1 MLLHGT
7 DALKEAAASGHA
19 LPGFVT
25 YNLETLQ
32 GIVAAAEAAG
42 RPVLIQAGSSPF
54 KHAGRQALMW
64 LALDAATHSAARL
77 GVHLDHCRDLEEI
90 TACLEAGYTSVMVD
104 GSDLSFAENIAL
116 TKEAVRRAR
125 DHGAWVEAE
134 LGALPGDEDVSTD
147 AVAQTA
153 AMTDPRQAGE
163 FVAATGVDALAVAVG
178 NVHGFTKEPVR
189 LDLERLAALHKVVP
203 VPLVLHGASG
213 LPVEELQGAL
223 ARGVA
228 KVNVNAELRRAYLEA
243 VRAALPSTLPGS
255 DVVSLWAA
263 GRDAVR
269 DAALEV
275 IGRLSPRAEG
285 ETLSLQGEAG
295 HVPPAA
301 YETGHP
307 MRSTKPQ
314 GTTTL

>member
-7 DALKEAAASGHA
+7 DVLKEAAAAGHA
-19 LPGFVT
+19 VPGFVA
-25 YNLETLQ
+25 YNLETVQ
-32 GIVAAAEAAG
+32 GITAAAEACG

-54 KHAGRQALMW
+54 THAGREALMR
-64 LALDAATHSAARL
+64 LALDAAAHSTARL
-77 GVHLDHCRDLEEI
+77 GVHLDHSRDLDEI

-104 GSDLSFAENIAL
+104 GSHLPFTENVAL

-147 AVAQTA
+147 AVAQAT
-153 AMTDPRQAGE
+153 AMTDPDQAAE
-163 FVAATGVDALAVAVG
+163 FAAATGVDALAVAVG
-178 NVHGFTKEPVR
+178 NVHGFTENPVR
-189 LDLERLAALHKVVP
+189 LDLARLAAIHQAVP

-213 LPVEELQGAL
+213 LPVEELHGAL
-223 ARGVA
+223 TRGVA

-243 VRAALPSTLPGS
+243 VRTTLPAALPGS
-255 DVVSLWAA
+255 DAVSLWAS

-275 IGRLSPRAEG
+275 IGRLTPGAE
-285 ETLSLQGEAG
+285 TAN
-295 HVPPAA
+295 A
-301 YETGHP
+301 
-307 MRSTKPQ
+307 
-314 GTTTL
+314 

>member
-7 DALKEAAASGHA
+7 DALKEAAAAGHA
-19 LPGFVT
+19 LPGFVA
-25 YNLETLQ
+25 YNLETVQ
-32 GIVAAAEAAG
+32 GVTAAAEAAG
-42 RPVLIQAGSSPF
+42 GPVVIQAGSSPF
-54 KHAGRQALMW
+54 KHAGREALMR
-64 LALDAATHSAARL
+64 LALDAAARSTAPL
-77 GVHLDHCRDLEEI
+77 GVHLDHSRDLDEI
-90 TACLEAGYTSVMVD
+90 TACLQAGYTSVMVD
-104 GSDLSFAENIAL
+104 GSHLPFAENIAL

-147 AVAQTA
+147 AVAQAA
-153 AMTDPRQAGE
+153 AMTDPQQAAA

-178 NVHGFTKEPVR
+178 NVHGFTQHPIR
-189 LDLERLAALHKVVP
+189 LDLERLAAIHEAVT

-213 LPVEELQGAL
+213 LPVEELHGAL

-243 VRAALPSTLPGS
+243 TRATLPSALPGA

-269 DAALEV
+269 DAALDV
-275 IGRLSPRAEG
+275 IGRLSPRTEG
-285 ETLSLQGEAG
+285 AG
-295 HVPPAA
+295 
-301 YETGHP
+301 T
-307 MRSTKPQ
+307 
-314 GTTTL
+314 